1 MIHTDRAI
9 VVEGKYDKIKLSG
22 MIDGVIVCTGGFRI
36 YKDKEMQAMLRTLA
50 NKQGLAVLTDSD
62 AAGFQ
67 IRGFIRNICGK
78 EKIRIYKDK
87 EMQAMLRTLANK
99 QGLAVLT
106 DSDAAGFQIRGFIR
120 NICGKEKIVDVYIPD
135 LYGKEKRKQHPS
147 KEGKLGVEGIPEQLL
162 QKAFEEAG
170 VGVQQVQRAAQPIT
184 KMDLFELGLSGTAD
198 SAQRRKQL
206 MRHLNLPEHLT
217 TNALVTVLA
226 ALMTRE
232 ELYSQCSSL
241 LMQEEE

>member
-22 MIDGVIVCTGGFRI
+22 MIDGVIVCTGGF
-36 YKDKEMQAMLRTLA
+36 
-50 NKQGLAVLTDSD
+50 
-62 AAGFQ
+62 
-67 IRGFIRNICGK
+67 
-78 EKIRIYKDK
+78 RIYKDK

-198 SAQRRKQL
+198 SAQHRKQL
-206 MRHLNLPEHLT
+206 MHRLNLPEHLT

-232 ELYSQCSSL
+232 QLYSQCSAL
-241 LMQEEE
+241 LTQEEE